1 MKCFNCGREYDDI
14 NDKAECVL
22 IDNETGEEAELKRI
36 TVENNHQLS
45 LCLCRFCVRAV
56 VFGMVYL
63 DGSKR
68 HTIKSF
74 SIQDVIN
81 YSINHQRK

>member
-1 MKCFNCGREYDDI
+1 MKCFNCGREYDEI

-36 TVENNHQLS
+36 AVKNNQLS

-56 VFGMVYL
+56 VFGMVYF
-63 DGSKR
+63 DDSKR
-68 HTIKSF
+68 HTIKNF
-74 SIQDVIN
+74 SMKDVVD
-81 YSINHQRK
+81 YSTNHQKE